1 MSTVDVKLAELIGCN
16 NVNAVAFAKQAAE
29 LKILIESQTIS
40 RSEYE
45 ELVNDL
51 KRTQVIASAAD
62 DLAIKSAL
70 HEVLVGIENTAL
82 ALL

>member
-1 MSTVDVKLAELIGCN
+1 MSSVDVKLAELIGCN
-16 NVNAVAFAKQAAE
+16 NANAVAFAKQAVE
-29 LKILIESQTIS
+29 LKTLVESRAIG
-40 RSEYE
+40 RGEYE

-70 HEVLVGIENTAL
+70 HEVLVGIENAATAL
-82 ALL
+82 L

>member
-1 MSTVDVKLAELIGCN
+1 MSTVDVKLAELIGCD
-16 NVNAVAFAKQAAE
+16 NVNVVAFAKQAAE
-29 LKILIESQTIS
+29 LKSLVESKDITKG
-40 RSEYE
+40 EYE

-62 DLAIKSAL
+62 DLAIKSAI
-70 HEVLVGIENTAL
+70 HEVLIGIENTAS